1 MKFDAVQAKEAQKEP
16 PKRNRAMR
24 KRYNKLSD
32 RMVVKGLTSDG
43 YPKIEYGG
51 QKGVFDIV
59 RVRKFDI
66 WMLDDDEFA
75 NITDNYWY
83 YMKEYPYPV
92 KEVFMNFPED
102 NKEQQEY
109 YIHKIKASTNAVQ
122 TKLLHMELEKLRAI
136 ESDYRKRDTYYFL
149 FAPNA
154 RELDKRIGMLQDK
167 YKTLLD
173 IQRQSLDMKARIMA
187 TMVNS
192 DAPHRSVESE
202 IDFLEMI
209 QPQGNISF
217 KDEFYIRK
225 GNEYQAC
232 LHVYGYPNLYLGF
245 WMDSLTNYEN
255 TIATIDYMTDT
266 DKDFKEILKKT
277 TTEYRSRRDNST
289 NQTTYDINHEEFEA
303 SRDLALKVNGSG
315 ETIKLCHTRIFI
327 SAITV
332 SDLEKQTEEIRKA
345 IRSEGFESM
354 IFLDENE
361 EEWLSMFMGYDLQE
375 KLPSFHKGN
384 EIPAEAM
391 GLGFAHNQTSLKDPT
406 ASYWGYTRTYGTV
419 YWDLFHKSDLRLYYN
434 VFVCGD
440 MGSGKSTALKKM
452 LADNGMKGNYIR
464 GFDKAGEFVGVVADQ
479 GGQTIQLNGESGILN
494 LFQVYPNATKQ
505 LADKTIVIDEEASFA
520 QHVKKLKMTYQLK
533 QKDATESELDVISE
547 MVYHFY
553 RAQGLWGGG
562 QQMITQHAEERY
574 PILEQ
579 WVVFLKQ
586 EAEQEVEE
594 DLRAIK
600 RKLHRSFD
608 SMLRTYGNIFNGYS
622 TIKDFTNEKI
632 IFYATGGLE
641 SLDEY
646 VFDIQIYNAT
656 TQIWATMTQVGR
668 EEMNAYYS
676 GKKHWFDLTRF
687 LVLMDECHNYLN
699 IEKAF
704 TAKFFVTMLS
714 EARKFLAGVV
724 FATQRL
730 ERMFPKAD
738 NVQSEEMVLAANQL
752 SQIVGLC
759 QYKMIFRQDISSMD
773 LLRRVF
779 QNQLTQSEYAAIP
792 NFKGKGDCILSIA
805 GDQNLNM
812 HIQITD
818 EEEALY
824 AGGV

>member
-1 MKFDAVQAKEAQKEP
+1 
-16 PKRNRAMR
+16 
-24 KRYNKLSD
+24 
-32 RMVVKGLTSDG
+32 
-43 YPKIEYGG
+43 
-51 QKGVFDIV
+51 
-59 RVRKFDI
+59 
-66 WMLDDDEFA
+66 
-75 NITDNYWY
+75 
-83 YMKEYPYPV
+83 
-92 KEVFMNFPED
+92 
-102 NKEQQEY
+102 
-109 YIHKIKASTNAVQ
+109 
-122 TKLLHMELEKLRAI
+122 
-136 ESDYRKRDTYYFL
+136 
-149 FAPNA
+149 
-154 RELDKRIGMLQDK
+154 
-167 YKTLLD
+167 
-173 IQRQSLDMKARIMA
+173 
-187 TMVNS
+187 
-192 DAPHRSVESE
+192 
-202 IDFLEMI
+202 
-209 QPQGNISF
+209 
-217 KDEFYIRK
+217 
-225 GNEYQAC
+225 
-232 LHVYGYPNLYLGF
+232 
-245 WMDSLTNYEN
+245 
-255 TIATIDYMTDT
+255 
-266 DKDFKEILKKT
+266 
-277 TTEYRSRRDNST
+277 
-289 NQTTYDINHEEFEA
+289 
-303 SRDLALKVNGSG
+303 
-315 ETIKLCHTRIFI
+315 
-327 SAITV
+327 
-332 SDLEKQTEEIRKA
+332 
-345 IRSEGFESM
+345 
-354 IFLDENE
+354 
-361 EEWLSMFMGYDLQE
+361 
-375 KLPSFHKGN
+375 
-384 EIPAEAM
+384 
-391 GLGFAHNQTSLKDPT
+391 
-406 ASYWGYTRTYGTV
+406 
-419 YWDLFHKSDLRLYYN
+419 
-434 VFVCGD
+434 
-440 MGSGKSTALKKM
+440 
-452 LADNGMKGNYIR
+452 
-464 GFDKAGEFVGVVADQ
+464 
-479 GGQTIQLNGESGILN
+479 
-494 LFQVYPNATKQ
+494 
-505 LADKTIVIDEEASFA
+505 
-520 QHVKKLKMTYQLK
+520 
-533 QKDATESELDVISE
+533 
-547 MVYHFY
+547 
-553 RAQGLWGGG
+553 
-562 QQMITQHAEERY
+562 MITQHAEERY

-594 DLRAIK
+594 DLRTIK